1 MNRRQCFNMQ
11 GQQVDCNLTENWLN
25 AAGVYIATNDNGI
38 NEAFV
43 DLGNTGLHGV
53 FGELLLPP
61 TPTERM
67 QFIDDAAWKHW
78 LKVAL
83 MVLIVVLV
91 FLNGYYLLK

>member
-1 MNRRQCFNMQ
+1 MSRQCYNMQ
-11 GQQVDCNLTENWLN
+11 GQPVDCNLTENWLN

-43 DLGNTGLHGV
+43 DLGSFGQHGF
-53 FGELLLPP
+53 FGELVLPP

-78 LKVAL
+78 LKFGLIALIVAL
-83 MVLIVVLV
+83 II
-91 FLNGYYLLK
+91 LNGYKLLK